1 MVSILRHPR
10 VLAIAVMALFAWL
23 LRAGQPVSTLSPT
36 AQTPAAVGP
45 WSGTPLTDPGVA
57 PAAQDSGSVALMEYR
72 LGQEPPVWLSEVD
85 GVGTRAA
92 FHPPELCFVGSNLEI
107 LERTPITVFANG
119 TSHRVMR
126 LVVGQN
132 GHRYES
138 WYWFTAND
146 RVTPNY
152 YQQQLWLAVDSVRRE
167 PVSGAL
173 VRISTPAADGSEA
186 SRRRLLAFF
195 TSLTAPLAS
204 STPPLARHGV

>member
-126 LVVGQN
+126 LVVGQD
-132 GHRYES
+132 GRRYES
-138 WYWFTAND
+138 WYWFTAD
-146 RVTPNY
+146 GRVTPSY
-152 YQQQLWLAVDSVRRE
+152 YQQQLWLTVDSVRRE
-167 PVSGAL
+167 PATGTL
-173 VRISTPAADGSEA
+173 TRISTPSADGPDA

-195 TSLTAPLAS
+195 TSLTSRSVSATPLAS
-204 STPPLARHGV
+204 PHGL